1 MYIKYLRGSGVIRS
15 YPALS
20 VRATLPL
27 PRRLLDPLLHSAQLA
42 VAARSKQ
49 HSSKE
54 KEETEQREARREARR
69 RSSSSRRR
77 THTHRH
83 EAQGAV
89 LPHLPAHPVLQ
100 RKVTQLPHCLV
111 PLSTWWYWLPRFAVS
126 RVPLGFVSTASSPS
140 CGFVG
145 TAARC

>member
-1 MYIKYLRGSGVIRS
+1 VQRCPCRVVFWTASPLRPARS
-15 YPALS
+15 RSSLKA
-20 VRATLPL
+20 
-27 PRRLLDPLLHSAQLA
+27 AQQQGEGRKR
-42 VAARSKQ
+42 AARA
-49 HSSKE
+49 E
-54 KEETEQREARREARR
+54 K
-69 RSSSSRRR
+69 RSAPPLELIPPPD
-77 THTHRH
+77 TPHGH

-100 RKVTQLPHCLV
+100 RKVTPPAPPHCLV

-126 RVPLGFVSTASSPS
+126 RVPLAGFISTASSPS